1 MQAIKF
7 SAQVKKN
14 NTIQVP
20 DKYAGLL
27 KNRKQVNI
35 IILFEEEEKGWEQLT
50 VQQFLDG
57 YAEEDSLYDK
67 L

>member
-1 MQAIKF
+1 MQAIEF

-20 DKYAGLL
+20 DRYAGFL
-27 KNRKQVNI
+27 KNQKKVKI

-50 VQQFLDG
+50 AQQFLKG
-57 YAEEDSLYDK
+57 YAEEDSVYDK